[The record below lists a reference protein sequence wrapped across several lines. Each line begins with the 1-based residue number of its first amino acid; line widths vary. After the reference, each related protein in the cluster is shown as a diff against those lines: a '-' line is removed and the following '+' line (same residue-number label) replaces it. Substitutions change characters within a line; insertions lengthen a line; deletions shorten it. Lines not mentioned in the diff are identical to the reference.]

1 MIDFQPQIF
10 DVVATHLREVFPDIY
25 VTGEISDLVPKF
37 PCAQIEE
44 SRNIPTE
51 QDSADTSDIALLQY
65 RVRIYSNKTGGR
77 VSEARAILAAVDE
90 TFEPLNLRRK
100 TFVTQ
105 SGLYNAS
112 AYRIEA
118 TYEAAINAR
127 GQLYRR

>member
-1 MIDFQPQIF
+1 M
-10 DVVATHLREVFPDIY
+10 
-25 VTGEISDLVPKF
+25 PKF

-44 SRNIPTE
+44 SRNVPTE
-51 QDSADTSDIALLQY
+51 QDSADTSDIAFLQY

-118 TYEAAINAR
+118 TYEAAINVR